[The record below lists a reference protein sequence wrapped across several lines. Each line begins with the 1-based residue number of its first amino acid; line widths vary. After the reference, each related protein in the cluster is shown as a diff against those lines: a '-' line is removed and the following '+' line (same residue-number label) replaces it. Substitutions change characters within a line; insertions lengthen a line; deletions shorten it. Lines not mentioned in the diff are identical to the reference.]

1 MDQRLSATRAFRG
14 PRGLLPIAGSLLAG
28 AALVAAWLAA
38 FPVDRPSGLVKFDP
52 APRRWLT
59 ELPSAVQAGQPAT
72 NSKAL
77 VQFDGRDRSDGLL
90 VVGDSR
96 ASAAISLRLLEREL
110 HRPCSMIWY
119 GFAQYDLLLEGVRT
133 LEPRTLLVC
142 LTPAAL
148 HVNYMKRMELLLE
161 RERDKTW
168 MRRLDDTLDDELDAL
183 RKQWLRPLDPT
194 LYKSW
199 TKLDAVEPERQV
211 GVYVDMLA
219 KDHAARL
226 ESLRRLE
233 DGLRALQ
240 AEGRRIVCVRLP
252 VLAKLEQV
260 EDMNF
265 EPRLWSEMCAR
276 LGAPYLDS
284 FGGQDAYATSDGS
297 HLVGADAERYT
308 LVLAAWLQE
317 QGLALPE

>member
-1 MDQRLSATRAFRG
+1 MDQRLSSTSRFRG
-14 PRGLLPIAGSLLAG
+14 ARGVAPILGASFAC
-28 AALVAAWLAA
+28 AALLAAWLVA

-52 APRRWLT
+52 MPRRWLA
-59 ELPSAVQAGQPAT
+59 ELPSAIQAGQPAT

-77 VQFDGRDRSDGLL
+77 VQFDGRDRAEGLL

-133 LEPRTLLVC
+133 LKPRTLLVC

-148 HVNYMKRMELLLE
+148 HVNYMKRMEMLLE
-161 RERDKTW
+161 RERGKTW
-168 MRRLDDTLDDELDAL
+168 MRRLDDTLDDELDVL
-183 RKQWLRPLDPT
+183 RKQLLRPFDPT

-219 KDHAARL
+219 KDRDARL
-226 ESLRRLE
+226 ESLRLLE
-233 DGLRALQ
+233 DDLRALQ

-252 VLAKLEQV
+252 VLAKLEEV
-260 EDMNF
+260 EDQNF
-265 EPRLWSEMCAR
+265 DPRAWSEMCAR

-284 FGGQDAYATSDGS
+284 FGSHDAFATSDGS
-297 HLVGADAERYT
+297 HLVGSDGERYT
-308 LVLAAWLQE
+308 LQLAAWLE
-317 QGLALPE
+317 AQGLALSE